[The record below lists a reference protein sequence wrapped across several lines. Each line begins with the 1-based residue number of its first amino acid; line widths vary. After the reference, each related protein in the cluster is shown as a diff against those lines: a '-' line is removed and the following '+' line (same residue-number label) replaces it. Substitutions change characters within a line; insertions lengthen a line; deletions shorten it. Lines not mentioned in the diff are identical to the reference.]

1 MEWKT
6 EKVEPVVSREESEAV
21 IGNCRIVVFRDQKG
35 DFIGHATCA
44 NYSVTRRDDGTYPRQ
59 IEDAQR
65 EALHNARDMLAKNLA
80 ALDAEIAKDL
90 PTEITPDA

>member
-21 IGNCRIVVFRDQKG
+21 IGNCRIVVFRDQEG

-44 NYSVTRRDDGTYPRQ
+44 NYSVTRRDDGTYPK
-59 IEDAQR
+59 ELEHAQR
-65 EALHNARDMLAKNLA
+65 EALHNTRDALAEALA
-80 ALDAEIAKDL
+80 AIDAEIAK
-90 PTEITPDA
+90 EQA